1 MHGWRTEKYW
11 NEEIDNI
18 LKAHLNLLHDLYDQ
32 YRGQN
37 RKPGEDRFMKSDEF
51 ERIWID
57 CQLIQDL
64 FTQRDVLLMFTNA
77 IQT

>member
-1 MHGWRTEKYW
+1 
-11 NEEIDNI
+11 
-18 LKAHLNLLHDLYDQ
+18 
-32 YRGQN
+32 
-37 RKPGEDRFMKSDEF
+37 MKSDEF

-77 IQT
+77 IQTQVDELEYDRHLKATFIEFLEAFCRACDRISYARDDPDSARD